1 MRTSFRGWAAL
12 DIDAESAILSASNRE
27 EGDIDEE
34 SIIHCACVSMLLAV
48 PARATDLTDAVDA
61 YNTAAAGLEDLYD
74 DFIADQNAAYA
85 TFQDMFDALG
95 LYIASDDLEEAED
108 YWDDHIAAKAQLELN
123 CVMLQDS
130 FFGCFV
136 PAATEAAEMLLD
148 IIDLDEHSSSEVA
161 YVSGSPH
168 FSLPATPF
176 LFWKDEG
183 EPPFDEFLEFD
194 FPLLSVGDPAYH
206 TSYDDEVLEAELGFW
221 LSILEYIHSMPWFW
235 KHKDTGQNLND
246 ARSDEWDMLCYWCL
260 CILELEPPPLPDGVT
275 EEMAYE
281 FCETYGDPDVWGSA
295 SLGYCVDNMTTNQ
308 KATEVRTHFGEKK
321 QEDIDNGPAQAIE
334 DYVQIAWYWDFAWE
348 DE

>member
-1 MRTSFRGWAAL
+1 VRTSFRGWAAL
-12 DIDAESAILSASNRE
+12 DIDAESAILSASNKQ

-85 TFQDMFDALG
+85 TFKDMFDALG

-136 PAATEAAEMLLD
+136 PAATEAAEMLQD
-148 IIDLDEHSSSEVA
+148 IIDLDEHSSGEVA

-168 FSLPATPF
+168 FSLAATPF

-183 EPPFDEFLEFD
+183 EPPMDEFLEFD
-194 FPLLSVGDPAYH
+194 FPQLAVGDPAYY
-206 TSYDDEVLEAELGFW
+206 TSYEDETLGDELSSLLDAADWIDLGV
-221 LSILEYIHSMPWFW
+221 WFN
-235 KHKDTGQNLND
+235 KHKDAGKNMNAQLANDYNL
-246 ARSDEWDMLCYWCL
+246 LCAYCL
-260 CILELEPPPLPDGVT
+260 CELEIEAEMYLELL
-275 EEMAYE
+275 EER
-281 FCETYGDPDVWGSA
+281 
-295 SLGYCVDNMTTNQ
+295 GYSEGMVDNFCLAFKDQCPDSATAGQ
-308 KATEVRTHFGEKK
+308 KAWAVRQGCM
-321 QEDIDNGPAQAIE
+321 QEGQRPKLVEDLDELKEIIE
-334 DYVQIAWYWDFAWE
+334 DYLMIAWYWDYAWE
-348 DE
+348 DL